1 MEHIRIDI
9 DIDID
14 MQLIPGGRKK
24 SSKYYFGF
32 LIEKKY
38 FLNLIE
44 MIRFFQMLLKIWGL
58 RSPPTS
64 PTPQSFVQIMSSMAI
79 FKKITIFDTIF
90 LDKQVL
96 CPFDFSIVLFVS
108 FFQYPKIAPR
118 GSSFRLFHSPLIG
131 SINIQVLGSSF
142 PLFGSLDKYY
152 IDCGGT
158 SWPYP
163 TCRVVL
169 LTIILLHLFRW
180 KLDNKQTGRKS
191 IEKGPFFT
199 GS

>member
-1 MEHIRIDI
+1 MGQFPGRLSWQDCPSIH
-9 DIDID
+9 
-14 MQLIPGGRKK
+14 LIHM
-24 SSKYYFGF
+24 SNVHV
-32 LIEKKY
+32 I
-38 FLNLIE
+38 
-44 MIRFFQMLLKIWGL
+44 
-58 RSPPTS
+58 SPL
-64 PTPQSFVQIMSSMAI
+64 SSMLAS
-79 FKKITIFDTIF
+79 
-90 LDKQVL
+90 
-96 CPFDFSIVLFVS
+96 CSI
-108 FFQYPKIAPR
+108 QIAPR

-180 KLDNKQTGRKS
+180 KLWSSKQEVHRKKS
-191 IEKGPFFT
+191 ISHRSVERVNTAMLVIVLFKIT
-199 GS
+199 VSK